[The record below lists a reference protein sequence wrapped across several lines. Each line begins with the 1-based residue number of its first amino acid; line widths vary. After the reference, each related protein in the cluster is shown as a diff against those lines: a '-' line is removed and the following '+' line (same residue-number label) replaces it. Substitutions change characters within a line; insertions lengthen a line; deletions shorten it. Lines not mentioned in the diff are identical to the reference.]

1 MKNPVNGEGK
11 RQKGEID
18 FCLLPSAFSLVGDRF
33 R

>member
-1 MKNPVNGEGK
+1 MKGK
-11 RQKGEID
+11 GRRDKGEID